1 MFSSWA
7 ILLSKKLLRRFK
19 IPVLNICKAM
29 SVKVSIIMPVYNA
42 EAYLQAALDS
52 LYAQSL
58 SDFEILA
65 INDGSTDGSAQI
77 LSKQTDK
84 RLIVLTNDHNQGLSF
99 SLNRGLQAASGDY
112 LARMDADD
120 LSDSRRLAAQV
131 NFLDAHPAIDLCG
144 TCINLIDSAGLVYG
158 QANYPRTDEAIKA
171 TMIFSSPFAHPSVM
185 FRRHLLNNHDCYYRA
200 MASEDYDLWQRL
212 SVSTTFANLPEY
224 LLNYRSSVGISS
236 NALKTAYQ
244 VASQKIRSALLE
256 KYFSSPPFVLP
267 APGSIYDQ
275 VDIDN
280 YRQWLRDLDSVNQ
293 AKSIFSPAIFRQVL
307 AREWFSFL
315 RSYGNYQ
322 PFLSPK
328 NLSANFYFFSQL
340 SWREELQLLWLFLKR
355 LK

>member
-1 MFSSWA
+1 M
-7 ILLSKKLLRRFK
+7 
-19 IPVLNICKAM
+19 LNICKAM

-77 LSKQTDK
+77 LSKQTDR

-120 LSDSRRLAAQV
+120 LSDPRRLALQV
-131 NFLDAHPAIDLCG
+131 NFLDSNPTIDLCG
-144 TCINLIDSAGLVYG
+144 TDINLIDRTGLVYG
-158 QANYPRTDEAIKA
+158 QTSYPTTDEAIKA

-185 FRRHLLNNHDCYYRA
+185 FSRRLLNNPDCYYRA
-200 MASEDYDLWQRL
+200 TASEDYDLWQRL
-212 SVSTTFANLPEY
+212 SASTTFANLPEY
-224 LLNYRSSVGISS
+224 LLNYRSGVGVSS
-236 NALKTAYQ
+236 NSLKTAYQ
-244 VASQKIRSALLE
+244 AASQKIRSALLE

-280 YRQWLRDLDSVNQ
+280 YRQWLRSLRLANQ
-293 AKSIFSPAIFRQVL
+293 TKNIFSQTVFAQVL
-307 AREWFSFL
+307 AKEWFSFL

-340 SWREELQLLWLFLKR
+340 PWREELQLLRLFLKR